1 MSALIYNDITKQGL
15 LLLAK
20 AQTGT
25 EIVYTKIILGDG
37 YLKDGQKPRDMTHVI
52 NGKIEIPVTKVA
64 ITGTGTAVVGGV
76 FNNQDLQQGF
86 YYRELG
92 LFALDPDEGEILY
105 SYGNAGDNAEW
116 IPPSGGPTVIE
127 KKIDVIA
134 IIGQATNVSA
144 YVRTEIYA
152 TKEELDE
159 VRDIAETAHLN
170 ADIAINNAQQAQ
182 QDASAAMAAVNS
194 LEVEVA
200 NNKSKINIL
209 WDALF
214 SDITGNPFQVTFNNL
229 DGIDLISG
237 VWNEAQARLE
247 C

>member
-1 MSALIYNDITKQGL
+1 MSALIYNDITTQGL

-37 YLKDGQKPRDMTHVI
+37 HLKEGQKPRDMTHVI
-52 NGKIEIPVTKVA
+52 NGKVEIPVTKVVT
-64 ITGTGTAVVGGV
+64 TGAGTAVVGGV
-76 FNNQDLQQGF
+76 FNNDDLQQGF
-86 YYRELG
+86 FYRELG

-116 IPPSGGPTVIE
+116 IPPVGGPTVIE
-127 KKIDVIA
+127 KKVDVIA

-144 YVRTEIYA
+144 YVRTEIWA

-159 VRDIAETAHLN
+159 VRAIAEAAHQN
-170 ADIAINNAQQAQ
+170 ADTAINIAQQAQ
-182 QDASAAMAAVNS
+182 ATVTD
-194 LEVEVA
+194 LEVRV
-200 NNKSKINIL
+200 NNNTSKINIL
-209 WDALF
+209 WDAVF
-214 SDITGNPFQVTFNNL
+214 SDITGNPFQVTFTNL
-229 DGIDLISG
+229 EGITLVSG

>member
-1 MSALIYNDITKQGL
+1 MSALIYNDITTQGL
-15 LLLAK
+15 ALLAK
-20 AQTGT
+20 AQAGA

-37 YLKDGQKPRDMTHVI
+37 HLNGQQPRDMTHVI
-52 NGKIEIPVTKVA
+52 NAKVEMPVTKVVT
-64 ITGTGTAVVGGV
+64 TGAGTAVVGGV
-76 FNNQDLQQGF
+76 FNNDDLQQGF
-86 YYRELG
+86 FYRELG

-116 IPPSGGPTVIE
+116 IPPAGGPTVIE
-127 KKIDVIA
+127 KKVDVIA

-159 VRDIAETAHLN
+159 VRAIAEAAHQYAN
-170 ADIAINNAQQAQ
+170 TAINIAQQAQ
-182 QDASAAMAAVNS
+182 QDAAAAVATVTD
-194 LEVEVA
+194 LEVRVT
-200 NNKSKINIL
+200 NNTSKINIL
-209 WDALF
+209 WDAVF
-214 SDITGNPFQVTFNNL
+214 SDITGNPFQVTFTNL
-229 DGIDLISG
+229 EGITLVSG

>member
-1 MSALIYNDITKQGL
+1 MSALIYNDITTQGL

-20 AQTGT
+20 AQAGA

-37 YLKDGQKPRDMTHVI
+37 HLNGQQPRDMTHMI
-52 NGKIEIPVTKVA
+52 NGKVEMPVTKVVT
-64 ITGTGTAVVGGV
+64 TGAGTAVVGSV
-76 FNNQDLQQGF
+76 FNNDDLQQGF
-86 YYRELG
+86 FYRELG

-116 IPPSGGPTVIE
+116 IPPAGGPTVIE
-127 KKIDVIA
+127 KKVDVIA
-134 IIGQATNVSA
+134 IIGQAANVSA

-159 VRDIAETAHLN
+159 VRAIAEAAHQN
-170 ADIAINNAQQAQ
+170 ADTAINIAQQAQ
-182 QDASAAMAAVNS
+182 QDAAAAVATVTD
-194 LEVEVA
+194 LEVRVT
-200 NNKSKINIL
+200 NNTSKINIL
-209 WDALF
+209 WDAVF
-214 SDITGNPFQVTFNNL
+214 SDITGNPFQVTFANL
-229 DGIDLISG
+229 EGITLVSG

>member
-1 MSALIYNDITKQGL
+1 MSALIYNDITTQGL
-15 LLLAK
+15 ALLAK

-37 YLKDGQKPRDMTHVI
+37 HLKEGQKPRDMTHVI
-52 NGKIEIPVTKVA
+52 NGKVEMPVTKVVT
-64 ITGTGTAVVGGV
+64 TGAGTAVVGGV
-76 FNNQDLQQGF
+76 FNNDDLQQGF

-116 IPPSGGPTVIE
+116 IPPAGGPTVIE
-127 KKIDVIA
+127 KKVDVIA

-159 VRDIAETAHLN
+159 VRDIADAAHGN
-170 ADIAINNAQQAQ
+170 ADMAISIAQQAQ
-182 QDASAAMAAVNS
+182 QDASAAVATVTD
-194 LEVEVA
+194 LEVRVT
-200 NNKSKINIL
+200 NNTSKFNIL

-214 SDITGNPFQVTFNNL
+214 SDITGNPFQITFE
-229 DGIDLISG
+229 DLEGLTLASG